1 MNIWKNIFD
10 RLVKSSQVQKCFKYI
25 AHKHSFLHSGCF
37 FFSFSDISY
46 YIILIQRIVA
56 TIRMHNEKSIEKY
69 VHVEEVRKKRNIN
82 IFSGNINSLAI
93 ILSHV

>member
-10 RLVKSSQVQKCFKYI
+10 RLVKSSQVQKCLKYI
-25 AHKHSFLHSGCF
+25 VHKHSFLHSVF
-37 FFSFSDISY
+37 FPFSDISS
-46 YIILIQRIVA
+46 YITLIQRIVA

-93 ILSHV
+93 ILSRV